1 MPVITSSTCP
11 NGPANGTSRPN
22 TAAVMIAAISAP
34 QLRTC
39 SEASKGPTANT
50 VAGIA
55 AGRSPPKPMNIAGH
69 ASTTTSTPAVTTAAR
84 SSQGARPSSHGS
96 AACTSRA
103 SSPSIAATSLAA
115 APTTVVTA
123 ATTARASAARPT
135 ARSLSPAPAAS
146 ARRGSRLRSFIAS
159 LHRCHQPSADVLGV
173 RWRDRLGKLS
183 LRHPIYPHRFVAFCA

>member
-96 AACTSRA
+96 AACV
-103 SSPSIAATSLAA
+103 SSARDFSS
-115 APTTVVTA
+115 APVVCSVSAVSAMRT
-123 ATTARASAARPT
+123 AARPARAMARAVASQT
-135 ARSLSPAPAAS
+135 AARPAACS
-146 ARRGSRLRSFIAS
+146 AEARRPGAPSGFIGIPQTRRRRRKQRHVIA
-159 LHRCHQPSADVLGV
+159 V
-173 RWRDRLGKLS
+173 R
-183 LRHPIYPHRFVAFCA
+183 

>member
-84 SSQGARPSSHGS
+84 SSQGARPSSHGR
-96 AACTSRA
+96 AACVSRA
-103 SSPSIAATSLAA
+103 NSPIMAARSLAA
-115 APTTVVTA
+115 APITAATA
-123 ATTARASAARPT
+123 ATTARASAATPT
-135 ARSLSPAPAAS
+135 ASSLSPAPAAP
-146 ARRGSRLRSFIAS
+146 ARRGRMEGESVTSAPPLPAPLSAPRVRAPVVRLVPDQTMIMA
-159 LHRCHQPSADVLGV
+159 
-173 RWRDRLGKLS
+173 
-183 LRHPIYPHRFVAFCA
+183 